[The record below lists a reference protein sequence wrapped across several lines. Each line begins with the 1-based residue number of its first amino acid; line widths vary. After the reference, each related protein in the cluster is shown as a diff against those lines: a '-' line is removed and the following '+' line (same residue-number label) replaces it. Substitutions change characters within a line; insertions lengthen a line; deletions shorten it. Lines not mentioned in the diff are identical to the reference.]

1 MREASA
7 VMTIIPYSLCRS
19 ARITMPAYLMTTGAG
34 GQKMSERMPVG
45 VVVDSGSSDGQVLDG

>member
-1 MREASA
+1 
-7 VMTIIPYSLCRS
+7 MTITPYSLCRS

-45 VVVDSGSSDGQVLDG
+45 VVVDSGSPDGQVLDG